1 MRVLRTRGI
10 QSESELPFSG
20 LLELLRPLL
29 VHLDGIP
36 ERQAAALKGA
46 LALAPSEGDD
56 SFAVYAGLLSL
67 FVAAAEHG
75 PLLVLVDDA
84 HWLDRGSGEALT
96 FVLRRLGSEGIAALW
111 AIREGEAGGV
121 STEGLDEV
129 ALAGLDADAG
139 LALVSTAAGD
149 VAPDAAR
156 ALVDRTNGNPLAL
169 LELPRMLTDAQLR
182 GLAPLDEPLPASPAL
197 KRAYARR
204 LESLP
209 DDTREMLL
217 VAAASDSPDL
227 ATVLR
232 AWELLGIDVSRV
244 EPAERASLVGIEHD
258 RLEFRHPLVR
268 AAVYASADPVERRKA
283 HHVLAE
289 ALEDPGMQA
298 RRAWHRALATVQP
311 DESVAAELEAA
322 ALRSQGMSWHAA
334 AQAYERAAR
343 LTPEAG
349 ERARRLL
356 AAARAWERAGGAD
369 AAKQLL
375 EEALRLTDDPSVLA
389 DSEHLLAQVLFAQGD
404 AKRASDLLERASA
417 RIVETDPARAALILA
432 DAAEPW
438 LAAADLER
446 AESSARRAWEL
457 GARRGSVSELWVTL
471 RYADVLG
478 WRGEVERATDL
489 WLQAAEIDP
498 ADDLRSRFAIGEALF
513 SAGEDERAR
522 FVLDDGVERAR
533 ESSSL
538 GVLPYGLHLLSLV
551 EARRGE
557 LSAAAAAAAEANE
570 LAAALDQRG
579 ERLTALRVLEWAE
592 AVLGRESE
600 CRGHI
605 EEAAE
610 LKRGLGHDTYESAGQ
625 GMLELSLGRFNEAI
639 ANFEAHAQ
647 EVGPRIEADAF
658 APRSFVADLIEAYVR
673 AGRADEA
680 REALE
685 TYQAVAERSGRPSA
699 LALALRCRAL
709 LDGREHAFEAALAE
723 HDRWGNRFERA
734 RTQLAFGEYLRR
746 RKRRAE
752 ARVHLRAALT
762 AFVEAGASTWSERAR
777 SELRATGERARRR
790 VFATRDEL
798 TPQELTV
805 ARLVCEG
812 LTNREVAERL
822 FLSPKTIET
831 HLVHVFRKLDVRT
844 RTELARRFKD
854 SSDSIAAPA
863 S

>member
-29 VHLDGIP
+29 VYLDGIP

-46 LALAPSEGDD
+46 VALAASDGDD

-67 FVAAAEHG
+67 FVAAAEHR
-75 PLLVLVDDA
+75 PMLVLVDDA
-84 HWLDRGSGEALT
+84 HWLDRGSWEALT
-96 FVLRRLGSEGIAALW
+96 FVSRRLGSEGIAALW
-111 AIREGEAGGV
+111 AVREGEATGL

-129 ALAGLDADAG
+129 VLGGLDADAA
-139 LALVSTAAGD
+139 LALVSTAADD

-156 ALVDRTNGNPLAL
+156 ALVDLTNGNPLAL

-204 LESLP
+204 LEALP
-209 DDTREMLL
+209 DDTRELLL
-217 VAAASDSPDL
+217 VAAASDSADL

-232 AWELLGIDVSRV
+232 AWDLLGIEASRL
-244 EPAERASLVGIEHD
+244 EPAERAGLVGIEHGQ
-258 RLEFRHPLVR
+258 LEFRHPLVR

-283 HHVLAE
+283 HHFLAE
-289 ALEDPGMQA
+289 ALGDPRTQT

-311 DESVAAELEAA
+311 DEAVAAELEAA
-322 ALRSQGMSWHAA
+322 ALRSQGLSWHAA
-334 AQAYERAAR
+334 ARAYERAAR
-343 LTPEAG
+343 LTPEDGA
-349 ERARRLL
+349 RALRLL
-356 AAARAWERAGGAD
+356 AAARAWERAGGTD

-375 EEALRLTDDPSVLA
+375 EEALRLSDDASVLA
-389 DSEHLLAQVLFAQGD
+389 DTEHLLAQVLFAQGD
-404 AKRASDLLERASA
+404 ARRASGLLERASA
-417 RIVETDPARAALILA
+417 RIIEADPARAALILA

-438 LAAADLER
+438 LAAADLEH

-478 WRGEVERATDL
+478 WRGEVERAAEL
-489 WLQAAEIDP
+489 WLRVAEIDP
-498 ADDLRSRFAIGEALF
+498 GDDVRSRVAIGEALF
-513 SAGEDERAR
+513 SAGDDERAR
-522 FVLDDGVERAR
+522 VVLGDALERAR
-533 ESSSL
+533 ASSSL
-538 GVLPYGLHLLSLV
+538 GSLPYGLHLLSLV
-551 EARRGE
+551 EARRGQ
-557 LSAAAAAAAEANE
+557 LSAAAAAAAEAYE
-570 LAAALDQRG
+570 LAAALDQTG
-579 ERLTALRVLEWAE
+579 ERLTAVRILEWTE

-600 CRGHI
+600 CRRHV
-605 EEAAE
+605 EEAAD
-610 LKRGLGHDTYESAGQ
+610 LRRRLGHDTYGSAGL
-625 GMLELSLGRFNEAI
+625 GMLELSLGRFDEAI
-639 ANFEAHAQ
+639 TRFEAHAK
-647 EVGPRIEADAF
+647 EVGPRVEVDAF
-658 APRSFVADLIEAYVR
+658 SPRSFVPDLIEAYVR
-673 AGRADEA
+673 AGHSGEA
-680 REALE
+680 HEALE
-685 TYQAVAERSGRPSA
+685 TYQAVAARSGRPSA
-699 LALALRCRAL
+699 LAPALRCRAL
-709 LDGREHAFEAALAE
+709 IDRDERAFEAALAE

-746 RKRRAE
+746 RRRRAE
-752 ARVHLRAALT
+752 ARIHLRAALA
-762 AFVEAGASTWSERAR
+762 AFVEAGASIWSERAGR
-777 SELRATGERARRR
+777 ELRATGERARRR
-790 VFATRDEL
+790 VPATRDEL

-812 LTNREVAERL
+812 LTNRQVAEHL

-844 RTELARRFKD
+844 RTELALRFKD
-854 SSDSIAAPA
+854 SSDPIAAPA